1 MNINQDILKKLNFFH
16 HIKKVKQNSSLDITK
31 VSEIELQIR
40 IVQLTS
46 FILIMDTKNTE
57 LESRLKNELKNGF
70 FAFRNSFKRNQKNKS
85 CI

>member
-1 MNINQDILKKLNFFH
+1 MNGH
-16 HIKKVKQNSSLDITK
+16 CSK